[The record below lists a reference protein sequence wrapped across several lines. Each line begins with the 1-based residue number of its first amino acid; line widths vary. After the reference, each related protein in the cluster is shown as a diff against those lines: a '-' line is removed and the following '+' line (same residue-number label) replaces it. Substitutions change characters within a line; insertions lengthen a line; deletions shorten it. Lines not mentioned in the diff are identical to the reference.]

1 MALLKIF
8 IFYLFII
15 QMSNVKSFKKTE
27 NGIILTVDEKDNAPK
42 LVRLEVINDKIIRVS
57 ASAEKD
63 FNDGESL
70 IIVDQETKTSF
81 VISEDEDRIK
91 LSTKSII
98 ANVVKNTGEIKFTD
112 KNGETILQEQFGGG
126 KKFKPYSCEQTHSD
140 GTPETY
146 KGWTTQTI
154 FESPDDEAFFGLG
167 QHQADEWNYKGKN
180 EELFQY
186 NTKVSVPFIVS
197 SKNYGLLFDTYSLCR
212 FGNPL
217 PYSELKSLF
226 KLYDKDGELG
236 ALTGTYKVK
245 GEEDLIRR
253 EESIIYEDYLYVREN
268 LPKIQLG
275 NSVVYFEGEIEPL
288 ETGEYKFNHYYSGYQ
303 KIYIDGKSIYTE
315 DVQGKGTGEQDIW
328 RTAWNPNS
336 KKFSLNLEKG
346 KKYKIKIEWKPDGGE
361 AYCGLRALA
370 PVDKKTQ
377 NKLSFWSEMS
387 KQLDYY
393 FILGNNIDEV
403 ISGYRTLTGKA
414 QIMPNWLLGYW
425 QSRERYK
432 TQDEILDALDGFRKR
447 ELPIDN
453 IVMDWNY
460 WKIDTWGSYDF
471 DPERFSDPKGMIDQ
485 IHEQNAKIMIS
496 CWPKFYPNVD
506 HFKEL
511 NEKGYI
517 YQQSL
522 KDDIRDWLADPLN
535 DYKGFS
541 YGFYEAYTPEARKI
555 FWRQLYDK
563 LGRIGMDAWWM
574 DASEPNIRDCTPLAY
589 RKLLCGPTYYGS
601 SDEYFNAYSIVNA
614 EAIYDGQR
622 GYETAIEKQ
631 KIDKDDPLALQDSAK
646 WNYRGFGNK
655 FSSNNKR
662 VFLLTRNGFSSQQR
676 YSTATWSGDIGTR
689 WEDLKTQITAGLN
702 FCISGIPYWSQDI

>member
-15 QMSNVKSFKKTE
+15 QMSNIKSFKKTE
-27 NGIILTVDEKDNAPK
+27 NGIILTIDQKENAPK
-42 LVRLEVINDKIIRVS
+42 LIRLEVVNDKIIRVS

-70 IIVDQETKTSF
+70 IIVDQDQETKTSF

-98 ANVVKNTGEIKFTD
+98 ANVVKNTGEIKFTN
-112 KNGETILQEQFGGG
+112 KNGETILQEQYGGG
-126 KKFKPYSCEQTHSD
+126 KIFKPYSCEQTHAD

-146 KGWTTQTI
+146 NGWTTQTI

-217 PYSELKSLF
+217 PYSELKTLF

-245 GEEDLIRR
+245 GEEDFIRR
-253 EESIIYEDYLYVREN
+253 EESIIYEDYKYVGEN

-315 DVQGKGTGEQDIW
+315 DVQGKGTGEQEIW

-361 AYCGLRALA
+361 SLMWLE
-370 PVDKKTQ
+370 
-377 NKLSFWSEMS
+377 S
-387 KQLDYY
+387 
-393 FILGNNIDEV
+393 
-403 ISGYRTLTGKA
+403 IS
-414 QIMPNWLLGYW
+414 P
-425 QSRERYK
+425 S
-432 TQDEILDALDGFRKR
+432 
-447 ELPIDN
+447 
-453 IVMDWNY
+453 
-460 WKIDTWGSYDF
+460 
-471 DPERFSDPKGMIDQ
+471 
-485 IHEQNAKIMIS
+485 
-496 CWPKFYPNVD
+496 
-506 HFKEL
+506 
-511 NEKGYI
+511 
-517 YQQSL
+517 
-522 KDDIRDWLADPLN
+522 
-535 DYKGFS
+535 
-541 YGFYEAYTPEARKI
+541 
-555 FWRQLYDK
+555 
-563 LGRIGMDAWWM
+563 
-574 DASEPNIRDCTPLAY
+574 
-589 RKLLCGPTYYGS
+589 
-601 SDEYFNAYSIVNA
+601 
-614 EAIYDGQR
+614 
-622 GYETAIEKQ
+622 
-631 KIDKDDPLALQDSAK
+631 
-646 WNYRGFGNK
+646 
-655 FSSNNKR
+655 
-662 VFLLTRNGFSSQQR
+662 
-676 YSTATWSGDIGTR
+676 
-689 WEDLKTQITAGLN
+689 
-702 FCISGIPYWSQDI
+702 